1 MLKDGKL
8 YGSIIPHDVHSLR
21 LKGLTL
27 GEKVDLQI
35 LALTDHAV
43 GRDKDNGL
51 ENDGEG
57 DNSYVSLPLL
67 TCIRA
72 IDFPVTCQ
80 FSYSFVLHRV
90 TFCNIVIIII
100 TAILYRGCP

>member
-8 YGSIIPHDVHSLR
+8 YGSIIPPDVHSLR

-43 GRDKDNGL
+43 GRDGDRSL
-51 ENDGEG
+51 ENDGDG
-57 DNSYVSLPLL
+57 
-67 TCIRA
+67 
-72 IDFPVTCQ
+72 Q
-80 FSYSFVLHRV
+80 
-90 TFCNIVIIII
+90 
-100 TAILYRGCP
+100 